1 MTTRMTH
8 LLVLALIAWAT
19 PAAAVEF
26 PVLFVHGF
34 CSSAETWNDTL
45 PLLSTRRFGT
55 DAPRVYESEIGKAA
69 SRSQVA
75 AGTTTFRIDFSDLS
89 GGFDLLAVA
98 NVPTI
103 RKAGELKAVI
113 DAIKL
118 FTGAP
123 KVILVAHS
131 LGGLASRAYIQG
143 IGLNRKG
150 ETMSYSGD
158 VAALV
163 MISTPNQGSVL
174 ANISGRPGAESCVLA
189 DTANLRD
196 LQPSSDL
203 LAQLNRQ
210 PWPVG
215 TGVHSII
222 SNNQGRNSDDVVTT
236 ESQDLNALAQY
247 RTLPDASRWLQTF
260 QRDGILHL
268 RVHNEATTVALFSGI
283 ITDVDSSTA
292 RAALPD
298 RAVPQTRGAYLQT
311 MSPSSIARPIRA
323 PAPAPMMVPST
334 FDSPGA
340 MIVPSTAPDMPPMM
354 SPVVPSS
361 RLQ

>member
-1 MTTRMTH
+1 MTPSPP
-8 LLVLALIAWAT
+8 LLDYTLTGRRGAQ
-19 PAAAVEF
+19 
-26 PVLFVHGF
+26 PVLFLHGITGSRRYF
-34 CSSAETWNDTL
+34 QRKVRRLAERWQLVL
-45 PLLSTRRFGT
+45 PDLPGFGRSPK
-55 DAPRVYESEIGKAA
+55 PRVEYTISFYRDAVRRTIE
-69 SRSQVA
+69 A
-75 AGTTTFRIDFSDLS
+75 AGLDRRPMHI
-89 GGFDLLAVA
+89 
-98 NVPTI
+98 
-103 RKAGELKAVI
+103 
-113 DAIKL
+113 
-118 FTGAP
+118 
-123 KVILVAHS
+123 VAHS
-131 LGGLASRAYIQG
+131 LGGLASRAYIHG

-150 ETMSYSGD
+150 ETMAYGGD
-158 VAALV
+158 VAALI

-210 PWPVG
+210 AWPAG
-215 TGVHSII
+215 TAVHSII
-222 SNNQGRNSDDVVTT
+222 SNNQGRNSDDVVTI
-236 ESQDLNALAQY
+236 ESQDLNALAAY

-283 ITDVDSSTA
+283 ITDVDNSTV
-292 RAALPD
+292 RAARSN
-298 RAVPQTRGAYLQT
+298 RAVQQTPPAYLQT